1 MGNKHRKLFVIG
13 QSKGCKFLP
22 QMHRN
27 TFGSRALSRPAVG
40 AYALARPLAA
50 MGGLFLREREVQR
63 GKGGV
68 CLEGGQK
75 GRNWNSP
82 QSQGK

>member
-27 TFGSRALSRPAVG
+27 TFGSRALSGPAVG

-50 MGGLFLREREVQR
+50 MGGAISK
-63 GKGGV
+63 GKGGT
-68 CLEGGQK
+68 ERK
-75 GRNWNSP
+75 GRGLFRRGTEREEMEFPSK
-82 QSQGK
+82 SR